1 MKNKVIKA
9 GFWYTIGNLM
19 IKGIG
24 FISIPIFTRILSLD
38 EYGIYNS
45 YIAYESILFVIIG
58 LALHSSVKNAKYIY
72 KDDFDSYC
80 SSILLLG
87 FISLIFFLVIG
98 NILYKP
104 LFYRLGFSRLIL
116 NLLIFQS
123 YCASLITLFNNKISL
138 DYKYKTFLKVSFFN
152 VFGNISLSILLI
164 YTLFKSNALLGR
176 IVGTVV
182 PMIIIGIYI
191 LHSFCKK
198 RKPKYNKSY
207 WKYGLEYS
215 LPIIPHG
222 ISQVLLSQF
231 DRIMVQKIISASA
244 AGIYSFSYNLGLITQ
259 TIATS
264 LDTAY
269 STWFYEQMSLKKY
282 DLIKSKA
289 NSYIKLFAI
298 IVILVMLGT
307 PEIIKI
313 MAPSTYWEAV
323 YCAFPIILSTY
334 FMFLYSLIAQIEYF
348 HKKTTYIAIGTF
360 CAAIINIILNLIFIP
375 KYGYVA
381 AAYTTLF
388 SYILYSIFHYVLAYK
403 IIKFHLYDLKYLCLS
418 CIYIF
423 AFAGLSLYFVGNI
436 IARIFIA
443 LFVIIYAFK
452 FIKNFIGDLKIT

>member
-58 LALHSSVKNAKYIY
+58 LALHSSIKNAKYTY
-72 KDDFDSYC
+72 KDNFDNYC
-80 SSILLLG
+80 SSVLVLG
-87 FISLIFFLVIG
+87 LISLVFFLIIG
-98 NILYKP
+98 NI
-104 LFYRLGFSRLIL
+104 FYSSIFYHLGFTRLIL
-116 NLLIFQS
+116 NLLIIQS
-123 YCASLITLFNNKISL
+123 YCASLITFFNNKLSL

-152 VFGNISLSILLI
+152 VFGNISLSIVLI
-164 YTLFKSNALLGR
+164 YTLFHGNALLGR
-176 IVGTVV
+176 IAGTVI

-191 LHSFCKK
+191 LSTFFKK
-198 RKPKYNKSY
+198 EKPQYNKDY

-222 ISQVLLSQF
+222 VSQVLLSQF
-231 DRIMVQKIISASA
+231 DRIMVQKIISSSA

-269 STWFYEQMSLKKY
+269 STWFYEQMNLKKY

-289 NSYIKLFAI
+289 NSYIKIFTI
-298 IVILVMLGT
+298 IVILIMLGS
-307 PEIIKI
+307 PEIMKI
-313 MAPSTYWEAV
+313 MAPSTYWGAI
-323 YCAFPIILSTY
+323 YCVFPIILSTY
-334 FMFLYSLIAQIEYF
+334 FMFLYSLIVQIEYF
-348 HKKTTYIAIGTF
+348 HKKTTYIALGTL
-360 CAAIINIILNLIFIP
+360 CAAIVNIILNLIFIP

-388 SYILYSIFHYVLAYK
+388 SYILYFIFHYVLAHK
-403 IIKFHLYDLKYLCLS
+403 IIKFHLYDFKYICLS
-418 CIYIF
+418 CISVFII
-423 AFAGLSLYFVGNI
+423 AVLSLYFIDNI
-436 IARIFIA
+436 MIRIFIA
-443 LFVIIYAFK
+443 FVIIIYTFN
-452 FIKNFIGDLKIT
+452 FVKNFIKDSKII